1 MSRIFARTAFVGLA
15 AFALVAALISCFIM
29 LAVEPAAA
37 STLEDRTITYGDGY
51 KSNDPTFTAG
61 KAEVHWGGALFE
73 GDPTAY
79 NKDLAMLGAA
89 LCAASGDGN
98 PKVGYGQYIVDAYL
112 DLGFSPDSITLYSY
126 PHNDKARASKG
137 DGSYND
143 DSFDWSRDED
153 FAFSIASTQLEINGQ
168 QRTVVVIT
176 CRGTE
181 TTREG
186 RDAAGFGAM
195 DPIAKRK
202 VQGFDSYDGYNEFVS
217 NVLDGLDSYERAHGI
232 DSGTTLYFV
241 CGYSLGGAAA
251 NLTAGVLINQNRD
264 VWAYTFGALNS
275 LNPDSKDKGNNTYN
289 RIWNVFNYYDTYG
302 PHGLGVHVLDDKSFY
317 HPAHGGD
324 AWDEKLGQMKIIPFD
339 YSGFFT
345 TGDHEY
351 DNHTQAGYYYAV
363 ANDMLEQSDFE
374 TASAARDIVLVLDDS
389 GSMQGEPINE
399 LKAAAAR
406 FATTALV
413 GDTHICVLPFN
424 GKPETP
430 SLFVSN
436 EHTVELHAKK
446 LNANGGTDIGAALQ
460 KAGELLDTRNGR
472 KKVIVL
478 MTDGHPENGMSD
490 EQIIALANELK
501 GQGIQIYTLGFFSK
515 MDDAGKERGQR
526 LLAAVAS
533 EACHFE
539 LDDAE
544 SLQYFFGDI
553 GDMVTGVRF
562 AYVRLDSPANISV
575 AYNGETLSSAETDKA
590 ARASFGSL
598 TFELSG
604 ASDGVGSSGNG
615 NGSGAADVVKIL
627 RLREGPEYEIHI
639 DGTDAGTLD
648 YTIGYVDDEG
658 EYSDMRHFGDIEI
671 GPMTQI
677 VTQAGT
683 ADAPTRMTVDFDG
696 DGVADKRYVAGANEY
711 AQLVDNSHAAWRALT
726 WLAIALGVLEIL
738 HVTSKILRYRRQK
751 RRSSAA

>member
-1 MSRIFARTAFVGLA
+1 MNRILSRSVLVGL
-15 AFALVAALISCFIM
+15 ALVAALITCFI
-29 LAVEPAAA
+29 AFAPEPAAA
-37 STLEDRTITYGDGY
+37 GSLETKTITYGDDY

-61 KAEVHWGGALFE
+61 KAQVNWGGALFE

-89 LCAASGDGN
+89 LCAASGEN
-98 PKVGYGQYIVDAYL
+98 NTGYGQYIVDAYL

-126 PHNDKARASKG
+126 PYNDKARASKG

-143 DSFDWSRDED
+143 DSFEWSRDED

-176 CRGTE
+176 CRGTQ

-186 RDAAGFGAM
+186 KDAAGFGAM
-195 DPIAKRK
+195 DPVAKRK
-202 VQGFDSYDGYNEFVS
+202 VQGFDSYDGYNEYVS
-217 NVLDGLDSYERAHGI
+217 NILDGLDSYERAHGI
-232 DSGTTLYFV
+232 DSGSALYFV

-251 NLTAGVLINQNRD
+251 NLAAGVLIDQGRD

-275 LNPDSKDKGNNTYN
+275 LNPDSKDKGNSTYN

-302 PHGLGVHVLDDKSFY
+302 PHGKGIHLGDYSAY

-339 YSGFFT
+339 YTGFFT
-345 TGDHEY
+345 SGDHEY

-363 ANDMLEQSDFE
+363 ANDMLEENDFE

-389 GSMQGEPINE
+389 GSMQGEPIDE

-406 FATTALV
+406 FGTTALV
-413 GDTHICVLPFN
+413 GDTSICVLPFN

-430 SLFVSN
+430 SLFVTN
-436 EHTVELHAKK
+436 QNTIELHAKK

-460 KAGELLDTRNGR
+460 KADELLSSHNGR
-472 KKVIVL
+472 KKIIVL
-478 MTDGHPENGMSD
+478 MTDGHPENGMTD
-490 EQIIALANELK
+490 EQIITLADNLK
-501 GQGIQIYTLGFFSK
+501 SKGYRIYTLGFFSK
-515 MDDAGKERGQR
+515 MKDADKERGQR
-526 LLAAVAS
+526 LLASVAS

-539 LDDAE
+539 VDDAE
-544 SLQYFFGDI
+544 SLQYFFADI
-553 GDMVTGVRF
+553 ADMANGVRF
-562 AYVRLDSPANISV
+562 SYSRIACPVDV
-575 AYNGETLSSAETDKA
+575 TVECNGEVLSSVNTTKA
-590 ARASFGSL
+590 VRTSFGSL
-598 TFELSG
+598 TFELP
-604 ASDGVGSSGNG
+604 ADGEGGDG
-615 NGSGAADVVKIL
+615 GDLVKVL
-627 RLREGPEYEIHI
+627 RLREGPEYEITI
-639 DGTDAGTLD
+639 SGTGSGTMD

-658 EYSDMRHFGDIEI
+658 EYTDMRHFSDIEI

-683 ADAPTRMTVDFDG
+683 ADAPTRMAVDFDG
-696 DGVADKRYVAGANEY
+696 DGVADKRYVASANEY
-711 AQLVDNSHAAWRALT
+711 AQLVDNSAAAWQALI
-726 WLAIALGVLEIL
+726 WLGVALGGLEVL
-738 HVTSKILRYRRQK
+738 HVLSKVLRYRKQK
-751 RRSSAA
+751 RRLPQ